1 MVKKPKAVTLDVL
14 GTSGTVDPLAQTFT
28 LSDTGTFSK
37 DMFSVGKDGVTNS
50 PLSHGEISAL
60 RLDDLD
66 LGRLLG
72 KGASSRV
79 YLATHRP
86 TRRPLALKVLQD
98 LEREQ
103 AARHSLVSEMKVVF
117 NALSDHLVGFYD
129 AFLHEGAVYLALE
142 YMDAGS
148 LLDVYENAAREGV
161 RVPEPLLAHI
171 LFQILQGLT
180 YLHRERH
187 AVHRDLKPA
196 NILLNAAG
204 FVKLSDFGTPRALL
218 AARNSGRAQF
228 CPRDSADARLL
239 SAGISKQLDSTREL
253 AESYCGTRAY
263 MSPERTKGEPYGLA
277 SDVWS
282 FGLLALEGACGRYP
296 YPAATYF
303 DLVSHIVDG
312 PPPTDDA
319 AVRQLLSP
327 ELHDLVH
334 ASLAKEPSARP
345 DVLALLRHPLIQRH
359 QSNAELQ
366 RYLTAA
372 LQAGMAGGSPDVG
385 MTRASPEQTPT
396 RPR

>member
-86 TRRPLALKVLQD
+86 TQRPLALKVLQD

-204 FVKLSDFGTPRALL
+204 FVKLSDFGAPRAIV
-218 AARNSGRAQF
+218 AARNSFGAQF
-228 CPRDSADARLL
+228 GLRNSADARLL

-334 ASLAKEPSARP
+334 ASLAKEPTARP

-372 LQAGMAGGSPDVG
+372 LQAGMAGGSPDV
-385 MTRASPEQTPT
+385 TRASPEQTPT

>member
-204 FVKLSDFGTPRALL
+204 FVKLSDFGAPRALL
-218 AARNSGRAQF
+218 AARNSFGAILPRAIL
-228 CPRDSADARLL
+228 RRL
-239 SAGISKQLDSTREL
+239 SASQASRSSSTR
-253 AESYCGTRAY
+253 RAS
-263 MSPERTKGEPYGLA
+263 SPSRTAARARTCRPSAPRA
-277 SDVWS
+277 SRTGWRPT
-282 FGLLALEGACGRYP
+282 CGRLACSHSRARA
-296 YPAATYF
+296 AATRTRRRRT
-303 DLVSHIVDG
+303 STSSRTSSTARR
-312 PPPTDDA
+312 PPTTRRCA
-319 AVRQLLSP
+319 SCSRPSSTTSCTRRSP
-327 ELHDLVH
+327 RSR
-334 ASLAKEPSARP
+334 ARAPTSWRCSA
-345 DVLALLRHPLIQRH
+345 
-359 QSNAELQ
+359 
-366 RYLTAA
+366 
-372 LQAGMAGGSPDVG
+372 
-385 MTRASPEQTPT
+385 TR
-396 RPR
+396 

>member
-1 MVKKPKAVTLDVL
+1 
-14 GTSGTVDPLAQTFT
+14 
-28 LSDTGTFSK
+28 
-37 DMFSVGKDGVTNS
+37 
-50 PLSHGEISAL
+50 
-60 RLDDLD
+60 
-66 LGRLLG
+66 
-72 KGASSRV
+72 
-79 YLATHRP
+79 
-86 TRRPLALKVLQD
+86 
-98 LEREQ
+98 
-103 AARHSLVSEMKVVF
+103 
-117 NALSDHLVGFYD
+117 
-129 AFLHEGAVYLALE
+129 
-142 YMDAGS
+142 
-148 LLDVYENAAREGV
+148 
-161 RVPEPLLAHI
+161 
-171 LFQILQGLT
+171 
-180 YLHRERH
+180 
-187 AVHRDLKPA
+187 
-196 NILLNAAG
+196 
-204 FVKLSDFGTPRALL
+204 
-218 AARNSGRAQF
+218 
-228 CPRDSADARLL
+228 
-239 SAGISKQLDSTREL
+239 
-253 AESYCGTRAY
+253 

-372 LQAGMAGGSPDVG
+372 LQAGMAGGSPDV
-385 MTRASPEQTPT
+385 TRASPEQTPT